1 MAWRAVVL
9 AALVAAFAPG
19 PAPASPAV
27 DYVVHCQGCHLA
39 DGSATPGRVPAL
51 AGSVGRLA
59 GVAEGRAYLVRVP
72 GAANAPLSDA
82 ALAELLNWVVARFDP
97 EGLPPDFAPYTG
109 EEVARLRRPP
119 LTDVVSAR
127 QRVLEALSRSGA
139 GAAGPGAAE

>member
-97 EGLPPDFAPYTG
+97 EGLPPDFALYTG
-109 EEVARLRRPP
+109 EEVSRLRRPP
-119 LTDVVSAR
+119 LADVVSAGR
-127 QRVLEALSRSGA
+127 GVVEDLESAAA
-139 GAAGPGAAE
+139 GATSRDALQ

>member
-59 GVAEGRAYLVRVP
+59 AVAEGRAYLVRVP

-109 EEVARLRRPP
+109 EEVSRLRRPP
-119 LTDVVSAR
+119 LTDVISAR
-127 QRVLEALSRSGA
+127 RRVVEALESAAA
-139 GAAGPGAAE
+139 GASRPDALQ